1 MKKKIFS
8 FLYYTKY
15 ALEIVTKTDKRKF
28 SFIVAFSAVSGLL
41 PTLLVWLNQNIL
53 NGIQDKT
60 LPLELLIFVIV
71 IFFVVT
77 AISRIIGGI
86 NAFLL
91 NELNYTLMY
100 RINQW
105 VMGKCGTLSLEELE
119 KPESYDQI
127 NRLEQGVSV
136 KPYQV
141 LQAMLS
147 ITTSSASLVSASII
161 VIRQNIWIE
170 MLLILVSIFAAYGN
184 ILVGSKEFAIH
195 YERSETERKAWYISY
210 LLTHD
215 TYFKE
220 VKENALSRFFLD
232 KYKRY
237 ASVFIKQEKY
247 IEKKRELLGVG
258 ISLFQDLISLF
269 LMIVVSISA
278 YHGNLL
284 IGTAV
289 AFLSAVS
296 IVQASTNDIASS
308 IYSSYNSTL
317 YLELLNTFLNKDE
330 ENVSG
335 KNMAQIKQLFLDDVS
350 FNYPSH
356 PEVLKG
362 ITLELKEGDRI
373 AIVGKNG
380 SGKST
385 LFKIIA
391 GLYSPSQGRIIVND
405 ENELNTI
412 SIEQYRSRISA
423 LFQDYMKY
431 EGTVEENIILG
442 DVKKNVSKEVIER
455 ALSMA
460 DVDFLQENGSYSL
473 NQNVGNWFESGRQL
487 SGGQW
492 QKIALARAYYKD
504 ADVFMLDE
512 PSSSLDVMAE
522 AKVFHNFFQLSK
534 NKIGIYITHRVRI
547 AQKAPRII
555 VMENGQIIAEG
566 DHEKLYNDC
575 PIYRKM
581 FEDEE

>member
-1 MKKKIFS
+1 MNKKIVS
-8 FLYYTKY
+8 FIHYTNY
-15 ALEIVTKTDKRKF
+15 ALEIVTKTDKRNF
-28 SFIVAFSAVSGLL
+28 SFIVALSAVIGLL

-105 VMGKCGTLSLEELE
+105 VMNKCGALSLEELE
-119 KPESYDQI
+119 NPESYDQI

-141 LQAMLS
+141 LQAILA
-147 ITTSSASLVSASII
+147 ITASSASLVSASII
-161 VIRQNIWIE
+161 VIRQNVWIE
-170 MLLILVSIFAAYGN
+170 VLLILISIFAAYGN
-184 ILVGSKEFAIH
+184 IRVGSKEFAIR

-220 VKENALSRFFLD
+220 VKENALSRFFVD

-237 ASVFIKQEKY
+237 AAVFIKQENY
-247 IEKKRELLGVG
+247 IEKRREMLGVG

-269 LMIVVSISA
+269 LMIMVSISA

-356 PEVLKG
+356 P
-362 ITLELKEGDRI
+362 
-373 AIVGKNG
+373 
-380 SGKST
+380 
-385 LFKIIA
+385 
-391 GLYSPSQGRIIVND
+391 
-405 ENELNTI
+405 
-412 SIEQYRSRISA
+412 
-423 LFQDYMKY
+423 
-431 EGTVEENIILG
+431 
-442 DVKKNVSKEVIER
+442 
-455 ALSMA
+455 
-460 DVDFLQENGSYSL
+460 
-473 NQNVGNWFESGRQL
+473 
-487 SGGQW
+487 
-492 QKIALARAYYKD
+492 
-504 ADVFMLDE
+504 
-512 PSSSLDVMAE
+512 
-522 AKVFHNFFQLSK
+522 
-534 NKIGIYITHRVRI
+534 
-547 AQKAPRII
+547 
-555 VMENGQIIAEG
+555 
-566 DHEKLYNDC
+566 
-575 PIYRKM
+575 
-581 FEDEE
+581 